1 PLSPLLFSFPSRRR
15 HTRSKRDWSSAVC
28 SSDLHS
34 LALLPLLDLDRA
46 RVPDLDCAPAILSG
60 GDLPRETRVFPR
72 VVLGPDG
79 ESVLFFVQRWPFGNG
94 PRDEHPAPLEAEVP
108 VQPARVV
115 ALDHEDRLIS
125 SWGLTAREWFGG
137 ALGVAFRAVGRKRGV
152 ARSVLVL

>member
-94 PRDEHPAPLEAEVP
+94 PRDE
-108 VQPARVV
+108 
-115 ALDHEDRLIS
+115 DRKSTRLNS
-125 SWGLTAREWFGG
+125 SHVSTSY
-137 ALGVAFRAVGRKRGV
+137 AVFF
-152 ARSVLVL
+152 L